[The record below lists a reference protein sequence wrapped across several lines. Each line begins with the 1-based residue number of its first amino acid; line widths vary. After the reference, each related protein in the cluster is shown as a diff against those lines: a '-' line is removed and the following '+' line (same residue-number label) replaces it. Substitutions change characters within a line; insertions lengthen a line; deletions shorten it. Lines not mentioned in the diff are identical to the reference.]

1 MPLLISVLALVAAPA
16 AAQVYGSVTV
26 YHVQGTLGA
35 NTASVSG
42 NAANYTGAA
51 AYNPT
56 TLAPPPVPTNPP
68 APQFGIQLGANP
80 VGASIPI
87 PAGFFGFSVEMS
99 VANQVLGKNS

>member
-1 MPLLISVLALVAAPA
+1 MLLVSLLALVAAPA
-16 AAQVYGSVTV
+16 AAQVFGSITV
-26 YHVQGTLGA
+26 YHAQGTLGA
-35 NTASVSG
+35 NTASASG

-56 TLAPPPVPTNPP
+56 TLAPPPVPTNPS

-80 VGASIPI
+80 VGASISI